1 MTKRLTEKQKK
12 EIVQSFECGTPID
25 VLSQEFICT
34 KLTVIRNLKKIV
46 GEIKYKILTDKN
58 KSLKIK
64 SVSNRKETDSL
75 LNNKRDNKKPE
86 KIFKDHKIS
95 KENITRSDFPTMEPF
110 FEIAPLDYEIENVS
124 RKEFSSV
131 PISEIDLPKIVY
143 MIVDKKIELEI
154 KLLKDYPEWDFLPPN
169 DLNRKTIEIYFDLN
183 IAKRHCSKDQ
193 KVIKVMNTYVFTL
206 ASPILNSRGI
216 SRIVCPDKLIA
227 L

>member
-25 VLSQEFICT
+25 VLSQEFNCT

-64 SVSNRKETDSL
+64 SVSNTKETDSL
-75 LNNKRDNKKPE
+75 LNNKRDNKTPE

-110 FEIAPLDYEIENVS
+110 FEIAPLDYEIENAS

-183 IAKRHCSKDQ
+183 IAKRYCSKDQ
-193 KVIKVMNTYVFTL
+193 KVIKVINTNVFTL